1 MSRND
6 VLVLPSLTEAFGL
19 VITEALSCGL
29 PVIVTP
35 NSGGP
40 EVISHG
46 ENGFIV
52 PIRSSESIAE
62 KLDLLHRDRDRLS
75 AMSLSAFQRASE
87 CSWANYRARISQII
101 RDIVNP

>member
-6 VLVLPSLTEAFGL
+6 VLVLPSLSEAFGL

-29 PVIVTP
+29 PVITTP

-40 EVISHG
+40 EVITDG

-52 PIRSSESIAE
+52 PVRSSEAIAE
-62 KLDLLHRDRDRLS
+62 RLEVLHCDRKRLREMS
-75 AMSLSAFQRASE
+75 AAAFQRADE
-87 CSWANYRARISQII
+87 HSWSNYRARISHIMRGII
-101 RDIVNP
+101 NT